1 MQFRKRNLLALAL
14 IGSTLAGCGNSVD
27 DDTPPMMVQPRQE
40 DQFGANF
47 GAAFRADANSEPR
60 TPADGDIVPVSLTA
74 EPVTIN

>member
-1 MQFRKRNLLALAL
+1 MRFNKRNLLAMAL
-14 IGSTLAGCGNSVD
+14 IGATLAGCGNSVD